1 MKPDLYTRLYFWL
14 VAHRRLVLG
23 VTLLIAAIAIVI
35 STRVN
40 LEEDI
45 LATLPQHDKIVDE
58 YRYTVRKFRQ
68 IDRVYIDVGVNESD
82 PDKLAAAAD
91 EVFLQLSAN
100 TNYSRIV
107 YRFET
112 TGQQKVIQFLT

>member
-14 VAHRRLVLG
+14 VAHRRLVLCA
-23 VTLLIAAIAIVI
+23 TLLVAAIAIVI

-58 YRYTVRKFRQ
+58 YRYTIRKFRQ
-68 IDRVYIDVGVNESD
+68 IDRVYIDVGINRNDS
-82 PDKLAAAAD
+82 DKLTAAAD
-91 EVFLQLSAN
+91 EVFAQL
-100 TNYSRIV
+100 
-107 YRFET
+107 
-112 TGQQKVIQFLT
+112 